1 MQKTTMKKKVDIHQ
15 FIVYI
20 SFFIVLIGFSIALPG
35 KFLTLSNFLNI
46 LRQTAMISV
55 AAVGMCFAI
64 TAGQIDLSTGGITA
78 LSALVAALTLQHVP
92 MLIGVLAGLAVG
104 LVGGMLNGIILTKGR
119 IPAFIVTLGTSNIY
133 TGLAR
138 AITNLEAVTIT
149 NQSFNHY
156 FGSGD
161 IGIIP
166 TLFIWTIIIVAIG
179 QYVYKKTTFGRNVLA
194 VGGNASAAKYSGIN
208 VDKVKFICM
217 TICAVSA
224 SMAGVLYAGR
234 MHGARYTLG
243 ENDSMNII
251 AAVVIGGTS
260 FSGGKGTVFGSLLGS
275 LVIGMLNNG
284 LLLLGLSVNAQMIAR
299 GIVILVAVLL
309 SLREKKSD

>member
-1 MQKTTMKKKVDIHQ
+1 MHNY
-15 FIVYI
+15 IVYI

-35 KFLTLSNFLNI
+35 KFLTLPNMLNI

-55 AAVGMCFAI
+55 AAVGMVFAI

-78 LSALVAALTLQHVP
+78 LSALVTALVLQKAP
-92 MLIGVLAGLAVG
+92 AGIGILAGLLVG
-104 LVGGMLNGIILTKGR
+104 LIGGALNGFILTKGR
-119 IPAFIVTLGTSNIY
+119 IPAFIVTLGTSSIY
-133 TGLAR
+133 SGLAR
-138 AITNLEAVTIT
+138 AITNLEAVSIT
-149 NQSFNHY
+149 NETYNHY

-161 IGIIP
+161 IGKIP
-166 TLFIWTIIIVAIG
+166 TLFIWTIIIVALG
-179 QYVYKKTTFGRNVLA
+179 QYVYKKTSFGRDVLS
-194 VGGNASAAKYSGIN
+194 VGGNAAAAKYSGIN

-217 TICAVSA
+217 VICAVTA
-224 SMAGVLYAGR
+224 SFAGILYAGR

-243 ENDSMNII
+243 ENDNMNII

-284 LLLLGLSVNAQMIAR
+284 LLMLGLSVNAQMVAR
-299 GIVILVAVLL
+299 GIVILAAVLL
-309 SLREKKSD
+309 SLREKTSD

>member
-1 MQKTTMKKKVDIHQ
+1 MQSIKLKKNIHNY
-15 FIVYI
+15 IVYI

-35 KFLTLSNFLNI
+35 KFLTLPNMLNI

-55 AAVGMCFAI
+55 AAVGMVFAI

-78 LSALVAALTLQHVP
+78 LSALVTALVLQKAP
-92 MLIGVLAGLAVG
+92 AGIGILAGLLVG
-104 LVGGMLNGIILTKGR
+104 LIGGALNGFILTKGR
-119 IPAFIVTLGTSNIY
+119 IPAFIVTLGTSSIY
-133 TGLAR
+133 SGLAR
-138 AITNLEAVTIT
+138 AITNLEAVSIT
-149 NQSFNHY
+149 NETYNHY

-161 IGIIP
+161 IGKIP
-166 TLFIWTIIIVAIG
+166 TLFIWTIIIVALG
-179 QYVYKKTTFGRNVLA
+179 QYVYKKTSFGRDVLS
-194 VGGNASAAKYSGIN
+194 VGGNAAAAKYSGIN

-217 TICAVSA
+217 VICAVTA
-224 SMAGVLYAGR
+224 SFAGILYAGR

-243 ENDSMNII
+243 ENDNMNII

-284 LLLLGLSVNAQMIAR
+284 LLMLGLSVNAQMVAR
-299 GIVILVAVLL
+299 GIVILAAVLL
-309 SLREKKSD
+309 SLREKTSD